1 MKKLLI
7 LALATVA
14 LSVGAFAQQAD
25 AGAALK
31 ELNDLRNKMFSENR
45 VGLTQAK
52 MNEINDAV
60 KAKALELTKG
70 VEVDKVEAS
79 QAYTWAQIFSQAGK
93 HQETCDL
100 VKKYLTTN
108 PEPPMKY
115 SAQSLM
121 MSACNSLGEA
131 DMLQQTLLSVRVP
144 GPTQS
149 AGLASST
156 VYVYVDTIVEKLGV
170 DAGLKTLDEVEK
182 NLVFEAPADYAKR
195 MFEADKKRTEAAG
208 NNTETDEA
216 RTKRLEAA
224 GANQQLSTK
233 FLFVDKR
240 AELLEHAGQKD
251 KAVELLNTF
260 IKEAPEGAPVLR
272 TAKGSLARIAML
284 GAPAPALVKERSYGT
299 FEGLASLK
307 GKVVLLDFFAH
318 WCGPCIASF
327 PDMKQLYADNKD
339 KGLEIVG
346 FTTYYKYYKQERNLE
361 PDVEYARMGDFIK
374 EHELPWPVVYGER
387 SNFDAYGVTGI
398 PHVTV
403 IDRQGNVRKI
413 KVGYSKESFKEFKEL
428 VEKLLAEK

>member
-7 LALATVA
+7 LALAAVA
-14 LSVGAFAQQAD
+14 LTVSAFAQQAD
-25 AGAALK
+25 PAAALK
-31 ELNDLRNKMFSENR
+31 ELNDLRTKMFNENR

-60 KAKALELTKG
+60 RAKALELIKG
-70 VEVDKVEAS
+70 VEVDKVDAS
-79 QAYTWAQIFSQAGK
+79 QAYTWAQLFSQAGK
-93 HQETCDL
+93 NQETCDL
-100 VKKYLTTN
+100 VKKYLSTN

-115 SAQSLM
+115 SAQMLM
-121 MSACNSLGEA
+121 MSACNALGEA

-144 GPTQS
+144 APTQS
-149 AGLASST
+149 SNLASMT
-156 VYVYVDTIVEKLGV
+156 VYTYVDTIVEKLGV

-182 NLVFEAPADYAKR
+182 NLVLEAPADYAKR
-195 MFEADKKRTEAAG
+195 MFEADKKRAEAAG

-216 RTKRLEAA
+216 RTKRLEAT
-224 GANQQLSTK
+224 GVNQQLSTK

-240 AELLEHAGQKD
+240 VELFEHAGQKD
-251 KAVELLNTF
+251 KAVETLTAF
-260 IKEAPEGAPVLR
+260 IKEIPEGSTVLR
-272 TAKGSLARIAML
+272 SAKGSLARLTML
-284 GAPAPALVKERSYGT
+284 GAPAPALMKERSYGT
-299 FEGLASLK
+299 FEGLASMK

-339 KGLEIVG
+339 KGLEVVG

-361 PDVEYARMGDFIK
+361 PDVEFGKMGEFIK
-374 EHELPWPVVYGER
+374 EYDLPWPVVYGDR

-403 IDRQGNVRKI
+403 IDRAGNVRKI
-413 KVGYSKESFKEFKEL
+413 KIGYSKDSFKEFKEYI
-428 VEKLLAEK
+428 EKLLAEK